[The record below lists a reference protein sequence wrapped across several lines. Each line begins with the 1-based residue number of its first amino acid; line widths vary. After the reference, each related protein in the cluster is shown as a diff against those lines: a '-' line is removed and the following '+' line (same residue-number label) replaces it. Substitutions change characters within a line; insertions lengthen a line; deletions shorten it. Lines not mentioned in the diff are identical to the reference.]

1 MTIQPKRN
9 SFTVHCDTC
18 KKYVDVDTSILAV
31 LERTIKF
38 YNWKTYKDKSG
49 KWSHKCP
56 TCQEG

>member
-18 KKYVDVDTSILAV
+18 KKYVDVDTPVLAV
-31 LERTIKF
+31 LERAIKF

-49 KWSHKCP
+49 KWSHQCP
-56 TCQEG
+56 ACQEG